1 MTNKHDELFYLN
13 FILEVRNMEVMVET
27 CCGIDVHQKSITC
40 CILDSPLDTA
50 KPKKVFRTFG
60 TRTFELREA
69 LSWMIDLGVTNLFM
83 ESTGQYWVPVF
94 NIFSD
99 SDIQQTLCNA
109 EYVKN
114 VPGRK
119 TDVKDAEWLAQL
131 GRVGLLRSSY
141 IPTPEVGQLRL
152 LTRQRKAYG
161 QKLTQA
167 KNELHNILQ
176 QGNIKLTSFLT
187 DIYGTTGLRL
197 IELFVNGEVLTLER
211 VETCRYGRVK
221 ASAEDLLLA
230 MDGKLTSMDR
240 FLLGEALQEF
250 HFYTK
255 KIKLMHQEIKKYTL
269 FHFPLE
275 YELLQTIPG
284 ISEATAAVILGEIGP
299 NVEAFESAG
308 HLASWAGLS
317 PGSYENAGKRHS
329 SRTTRGNKYLK
340 SALVSSGGTAGN
352 SKDRAFS
359 FKYHTILQRTGKKL
373 LARVACGHKLIRVIY
388 KVLDEKVKYDI
399 EKALGLRQQH
409 KSLIQ
414 N

>member
-1 MTNKHDELFYLN
+1 
-13 FILEVRNMEVMVET
+13 MEVMVET

-40 CILDSPLDTA
+40 CILDGPLDTA
-50 KPKKVFRTFG
+50 KPKKVIRTFG

-69 LSWMIDLGVTNLFM
+69 LSWMIDHGVTDLFM

-99 SDIQQTLCNA
+99 SDIHQMLCNA
-109 EYVKN
+109 EHVKN

-152 LTRQRKAYG
+152 LTRRRKAYG
-161 QKLTQA
+161 QKLTQT
-167 KNELHNILQ
+167 KNEMHNILQ
-176 QGNIKLTSFLT
+176 RGNIKLTSFLS

-197 IELFVNGEVLTLER
+197 IELFVDGEVLTLER
-211 VETCRYGRVK
+211 VEACRHGRVK

-230 MDGKLTSMDR
+230 MDGKLSFNDR
-240 FLLGEALQEF
+240 FLLSESLEEF
-250 HFYTK
+250 YFYTK
-255 KIKLMHQEIKKYTL
+255 KVNRIKAVIKEYAL
-269 FHFPLE
+269 QYFPLE
-275 YELLQTIPG
+275 YGLLQKIPG
-284 ISEATAAVILGEIGP
+284 INEESAAVILGEIGP

-317 PGSYENAGKRHS
+317 PGSYESAGKSYS

-340 SALVSSGGTAGN
+340 SALVTSGGIAGN
-352 SKDRAFS
+352 SRDRPFS
-359 FKYHTILQRTGKKL
+359 YKYHVVFQRTGKKL
-373 LARVACGHKLIRVIY
+373 LARVACAHKLIRIIY
-388 KVLDEKVKYDI
+388 KVLNEKVEYNA
-399 EKALGLRQQH
+399 ERALGLRQQH
-409 KSLIQ
+409 KSSIQ